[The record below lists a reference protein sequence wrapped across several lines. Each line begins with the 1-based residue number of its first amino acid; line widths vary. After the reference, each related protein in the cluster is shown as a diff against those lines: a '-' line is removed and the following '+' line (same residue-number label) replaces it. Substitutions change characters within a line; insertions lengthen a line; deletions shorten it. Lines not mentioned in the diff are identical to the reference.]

1 MSRELNDIIT
11 KDIETRFAG
20 MDGCVVFDYQ
30 GLSAGDTF
38 ELRRRLRQDGVLMNV
53 VQNRLS
59 KRVFS
64 EREDIPGEFTDLF
77 RGPTAL
83 LQARRGLSGRVRA
96 SPIGS
101 RKIRT
106 Q

>member
-1 MSRELNDIIT
+1 
-11 KDIETRFAG
+11 
-20 MDGCVVFDYQ
+20 
-30 GLSAGDTF
+30 
-38 ELRRRLRQDGVLMNV
+38 MNV

-83 LQARRGLSGRVRA
+83 LTSEEGTLRA
-96 SPIGS
+96 SKSISIGS
-101 RKIRT
+101 RKIRN